1 MSQQQV
7 RLPIRSPNMPGRA
20 SEDLT
25 DILLASLEAL
35 AATGEI
41 EAACRFAGRACVTL
55 RHDDPQ
61 AEQRF
66 NVLLHRLTPRLS
78 W

>member
-1 MSQQQV
+1 MSQQPV
-7 RLPIRSPNMPGRA
+7 NAPPRSPDVSGQTP
-20 SEDLT
+20 EDLT
-25 DILLASLEAL
+25 SILLASLEAL
-35 AATGEI
+35 AAVGEVDG
-41 EAACRFAGRACVTL
+41 ACRFAGRACVML

>member
-1 MSQQQV
+1 MNQQPTNTP
-7 RLPIRSPNMPGRA
+7 LPSPNMPGRVP
-20 SEDLT
+20 EGLT
-25 DILLASLEAL
+25 SILLASLEAL
-35 AATGEI
+35 AAVGEVDS
-41 EAACRFAGRACVTL
+41 ACRFAGRACVML